1 MGGRTARTVVLV
13 VVALAVAVGLVALGR
28 VTAGTGAARA
38 DGVKQGRAAGYAAGY
53 ADGVH
58 EGRAAGVAEGRALQV
73 PLGLPSGT
81 GDVATAAFGAGYT
94 AGANDVFDGYDGGWG
109 LDEPY
114 VIVLAPAGNG
124 ITYRIVSRTP
134 MRDGVDYRLCPH
146 STTLCQQPR

>member
-1 MGGRTARTVVLV
+1 MGGRTARMVVLV

-38 DGVKQGRAAGYAAGY
+38 DGVRQGRAAGY

-58 EGRAAGVAEGRALQV
+58 DGRAAGLAEGRALQV
-73 PLGLPSGT
+73 PLALPPGT
-81 GDVATAAFGAGYT
+81 GDVAKAAFEAGYT

-134 MRDGVDYRLCPH
+134 MRAGVDYRLCPH
-146 STTLCQQPR
+146 ATTLCQQPR